1 MNIEEIKQ
9 LLMAA
14 LADCE
19 IHLESEGNH
28 LTVTAIGEVFEGKR
42 AVQRQQQIYAIL
54 NRYIADGTI
63 HAVNMRIYT
72 PSEWQSA

>member
-1 MNIEEIKQ
+1 MNIEAIKNM
-9 LLMAA
+9 LTAA

-19 IHLESEGNH
+19 IRLESEGNH

-42 AVQRQQQIYAIL
+42 AVQRQQQVYAIL
-54 NRYIADGTI
+54 NKYIADGTI
-63 HAVNMRIYT
+63 HAVNLRLYT